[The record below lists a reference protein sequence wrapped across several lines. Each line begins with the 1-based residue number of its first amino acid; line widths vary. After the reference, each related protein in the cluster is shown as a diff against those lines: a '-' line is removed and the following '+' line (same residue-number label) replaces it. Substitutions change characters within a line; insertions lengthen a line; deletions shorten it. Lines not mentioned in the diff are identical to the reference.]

1 MGNSKRKKK
10 AAEKKAKKQN
20 GKTDSQAPQL
30 TAPPPETQQQ
40 QKSITEELAIA
51 APSPMLQDE
60 AAPCAS
66 SEDLFAPNHPSHLLS
81 PEVTSPQP
89 SQTSDYHPS
98 QLLSP
103 DISSPQPSQTS
114 DYHPEVSEDNL
125 VKALQQHLVVE
136 ENDDANTATEPVVAP
151 ETVAP
156 IPYHL
161 QGAHVTSDI
170 YKMSNELAQ
179 KPLTRSKSTTDMQE
193 QVEQGRQMDD
203 PVLENVGRPGGFRR
217 FYVDQQQRQVEIDLP
232 QDTSDVLSTAGL
244 SLTGSRYGAVSSPIP
259 PPIKRTRNFLEF
271 VAVNQ
276 YRNMYDSFAGEYLAD
291 EDEGETDEEAAI
303 LRPSLERAPLLGR
316 KHSFVAEKDKASTS
330 KTFFLL
336 LKAFVGSGILFLPK
350 AFMNGGVLFSTIM
363 LWVVAFVSLIAF
375 LLLIKCKDYV
385 VGSFGDIGDAAYG
398 RWMRVAV
405 LMAITLSQLG
415 FVAGASSF
423 IAENL
428 SKAVHDINP
437 NVNISPGMFLVI
449 SLVIMAPLVL
459 IRKIAK
465 LSFAAVI
472 ADVLIVFGLVTLV
485 CSDVMDLLYNNKVE
499 GDDRWLAPGP
509 DVEWIFNKFD
519 YAVFIGTAIYAF
531 EGIGLII
538 PIRDAMKRPEHFP
551 RVLVTV
557 MFIVATVLT
566 LIGGLGYIANGSR
579 TETVA
584 LLNLPN
590 NWVSHTIQIM
600 YAIAMLLSNPLT
612 FFPAVRIIEQGLFG
626 YQTGRHDNKIK
637 WAKNSLRISLLLL
650 TLVVAWAA
658 SSQLD
663 KFISL
668 LGSVCCS
675 PLSLIFPPLFHY
687 KVAAHKRWQKIMDLT
702 LATAGVGAM
711 IFTLTQTIKAP

>member
-1 MGNSKRKKK
+1 MTNSKRKKK
-10 AAEKKAKKQN
+10 AEKKAKKQL
-20 GKTDSQAPQL
+20 GQAPQP
-30 TAPPPETQQQ
+30 TAPPPEAQPG
-40 QKSITEELAIA
+40 SITEQLAIA
-51 APSPMLQDE
+51 VPSPMVQDE
-60 AAPCAS
+60 PTPCAS
-66 SEDLFAPNHPSHLLS
+66 SQEPPALNHASHLLS
-81 PEVTSPQP
+81 PDAAPSPQ
-89 SQTSDYHPS
+89 
-98 QLLSP
+98 L
-103 DISSPQPSQTS
+103 SQTS
-114 DYHPEVSEDNL
+114 DYHPEVSEDKL
-125 VKALQQHLVVE
+125 VEALQQHLVVE
-136 ENDDANTATEPVVAP
+136 EHDDTNTTSATEPVVAP

-179 KPLTRSKSTTDMQE
+179 KPLTRSKSTTNMQE
-193 QVEQGRQMDD
+193 QVEQDRQLDD
-203 PVLENVGRPGGFRR
+203 PVLDNVGRPGGFRR
-217 FYVDQQQRQVEIDLP
+217 YYVDQQQRQTEIDLP
-232 QDTSDVLSTAGL
+232 QEDVLST
-244 SLTGSRYGAVSSPIP
+244 TGSRYGAVSSPIP
-259 PPIKRTRNFLEF
+259 PPLKRTRHFLEF

-276 YRNMYDSFAGEYLAD
+276 YRNMYDSFAGEYLVD

-303 LRPSLERAPLLGR
+303 HRPSLERAPLLGR
-316 KHSFVAEKDKASTS
+316 KHSFVADKDKASTS

-350 AFMNGGVLFSTIM
+350 AFMNGGVLFSAIM
-363 LWVVAFVSLIAF
+363 LWVVAFVSLISF

-385 VGSFGDIGDAAYG
+385 VGGFGDIGEATYG

-405 LMAITLSQLG
+405 LMSITLSQLG

-437 NVNISPGMFLVI
+437 NIYISPGMFLVI
-449 SLVIMAPLVL
+449 SAVIMAPLVL

-472 ADVLIVFGLVTLV
+472 ADVLIVLGLITLV

-499 GDDRWLAPGP
+499 GDTRWLAPGP
-509 DVEWIFNKFD
+509 NVEWIFNHYD

-538 PIRDAMKRPEHFP
+538 PIRDAMKHPEHFP

-590 NWVSHTIQIM
+590 NWISHTIQIM

-637 WAKNSLRISLLLL
+637 WAKNGLRISLLLL

-658 SSQLD
+658 SQQLD